1 MTVPVVAVERAVP
14 DVANRVDADQ
24 QMRALLSRPDPGPPG
39 ERLVLLHFRGRRTG
53 RHFEVPAGLHRLG
66 DGLFVATGS
75 GWRHN
80 FAGGLAAE
88 VTWRGRRRPAVL
100 RLVASADRTAAGYL
114 ELIGRY
120 GTEAA
125 RRRLGIVINVDRMP
139 VLDEVRDAVHR
150 CGLSLVEVWLE
161 EEPTG

>member
-1 MTVPVVAVERAVP
+1 VTAPVVAVERAVP
-14 DVANRVDADQ
+14 DVANRADADQ

-150 CGLSLVEVWLE
+150 CGLSLVEIWLE
-161 EEPTG
+161 EEPAG